1 MAKDRQKFSEYTA
14 NGAEPWLSSLPWNGC
29 RVAPSQSRTLWQRL
43 MPSARR
49 AVPLRAGKPS
59 ASTYRTVSYVR
70 ALKLTQDSCLGFIC
84 QNGLEDEIKRLLKY
98 REALEQTWLFGET
111 ISPPVQNKIA
121 KSMKMREYYQ
131 AGVLLED
138 VPADSTFIGDSG

>member
-1 MAKDRQKFSEYTA
+1 MISAGGLIGEYSGRQGT
-14 NGAEPWLSSLPWNGC
+14 
-29 RVAPSQSRTLWQRL
+29 
-43 MPSARR
+43 
-49 AVPLRAGKPS
+49 PS
-59 ASTYRTVSYVR
+59 ASLYRTVSYVR
-70 ALKLTQDSCLGFIC
+70 ALKLTQDSYLGFIR
-84 QNGLEDEIKRLLKY
+84 QNGLEDEINRLLEY

>member
-1 MAKDRQKFSEYTA
+1 MISAGGLISEYSDRQ
-14 NGAEPWLSSLPWNGC
+14 
-29 RVAPSQSRTLWQRL
+29 
-43 MPSARR
+43 
-49 AVPLRAGKPS
+49 GKPS
-59 ASTYRTVSYVR
+59 ASTYHTVSYVS
-70 ALKLTQDSCLGFIC
+70 ALKLTQASYLGFIR
-84 QNGLEDEIKRLLKY
+84 QNGLEDEINRLLGY